1 MSAPLNKEEVGD
13 NFYRK
18 SKIHWKNEEGVLRVV
33 GQVWS
38 KNSPSSDT
46 FAPSS
51 PSILFD
57 APLLLFPAVFYC

>member
-18 SKIHWKNEEGVLRVV
+18 SKSQWKNEEGGLRVG

-51 PSILFD
+51 TSILFD
-57 APLLLFPAVFYC
+57 APLLLFLAVFYC